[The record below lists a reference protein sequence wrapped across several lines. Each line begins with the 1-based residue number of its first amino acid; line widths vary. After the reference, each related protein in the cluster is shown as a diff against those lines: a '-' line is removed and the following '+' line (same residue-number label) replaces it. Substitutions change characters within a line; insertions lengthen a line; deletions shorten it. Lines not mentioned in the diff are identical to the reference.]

1 MMEFCSSLFPT
12 AMLVISGALVSPAWG
27 HVAQVALDGTVSLG
41 LSDVA
46 VPKRGAVLSQVH
58 TSGHVLQPE
67 VAGVLASGALEE
79 VAGSATPSARL
90 ASAGLREAAGVHV
103 LGGVA
108 RQGDL
113 PGGQHLAAV
122 AVASANNAA
131 RAETAA
137 SPSRRTELPDP
148 HGMGLAPDA
157 ALVARSS
164 HAEEQDHRAHALL
177 ATKVTNKA
185 TSGITDVVL
194 IALIIMVVLFFLWGG
209 SWTLLSSDPIGAAR
223 AVFREGEERFKDGI
237 QPEDFQRERSP
248 PRDRGL
254 PSGGTRRSGAVPC
267 C

>member
-131 RAETAA
+131 RAENRAPRST
-137 SPSRRTELPDP
+137 R
-148 HGMGLAPDA
+148 HGPC
-157 ALVARSS
+157 
-164 HAEEQDHRAHALL
+164 
-177 ATKVTNKA
+177 
-185 TSGITDVVL
+185 
-194 IALIIMVVLFFLWGG
+194 
-209 SWTLLSSDPIGAAR
+209 
-223 AVFREGEERFKDGI
+223 
-237 QPEDFQRERSP
+237 
-248 PRDRGL
+248 
-254 PSGGTRRSGAVPC
+254 TRRSVSGQVFACGRAGPQGACTVGNQGDQQGHIGHHGCGAHRPHYHGGAVLPVGRLLDAPFQRPYWC
-267 C
+267 GEGRV

>member
-1 MMEFCSSLFPT
+1 MEFCSSLFPT

-131 RAETAA
+131 RAENRA
-137 SPSRRTELPDP
+137 PNP

-254 PSGGTRRSGAVPC
+254 PSGGTRRSGAVP
-267 C
+267 